1 VILNYIAAVLAGVVI
16 GVLLDRIYL
25 AFLMR
30 D

>member
-1 VILNYIAAVLAGVVI
+1 MTAVIIPAVLAGVVI